1 MDSQFMWKMN
11 QEVLEK
17 QVYYELTVMLIKL
30 HCTWIAS

>member
-30 HCTWIAS
+30 HRTRIAS